1 MGENFEIKHT
11 RAERKQTRLIRTHG
25 WTMIRP
31 GSGSVKSA
39 RNWRGSS
46 DLTSPILT
54 IGAACAISTSLAR
67 GPGPLSCKTATQI
80 SNPPIR
86 LPFNGNWGW
95 WLWPVGTRNRIESNR
110 CFQPSTPPMQMHPSI
125 LFFPLFLFLSSTL
138 YRSIPLRSIEIFSFY
153 WRKRKREVSL
163 AAYATCPIRRAK
175 IVKRGEKG
183 AVEVDVG
190 AGNAHAYGRRREILV
205 TVWIISNRPLTFS
218 PICNSTRIFRAQPGI
233 ESNGYTDAR
242 FHSPL
247 TPFPL
252 LSSSPVYVALS
263 FDDRPPAYSR
273 EFWLF
278 ERVTHG
284 TVEKLVARNH
294 CRE

>member
-11 RAERKQTRLIRTHG
+11 RAEGKQTRLIRTHG

-54 IGAACAISTSLAR
+54 IGAACAIWTSLAR

-125 LFFPLFLFLSSTL
+125 LFFP
-138 YRSIPLRSIEIFSFY
+138 
-153 WRKRKREVSL
+153 
-163 AAYATCPIRRAK
+163 
-175 IVKRGEKG
+175 
-183 AVEVDVG
+183 
-190 AGNAHAYGRRREILV
+190 
-205 TVWIISNRPLTFS
+205 
-218 PICNSTRIFRAQPGI
+218 
-233 ESNGYTDAR
+233 
-242 FHSPL
+242 
-247 TPFPL
+247 PFPFFIL
-252 LSSSPVYVALS
+252 HALS
-263 FDDRPPAYSR
+263 FHPSPIDRNILFLLRREEERGILGCIRHLPYPKGENREKGWKRGGGGRCWSR
-273 EFWLF
+273 
-278 ERVTHG
+278 
-284 TVEKLVARNH
+284 
-294 CRE
+294 

>member
-11 RAERKQTRLIRTHG
+11 RAERKQTRLIRTGESVHAHG

-125 LFFPLFLFLSSTL
+125 LFFP
-138 YRSIPLRSIEIFSFY
+138 
-153 WRKRKREVSL
+153 
-163 AAYATCPIRRAK
+163 
-175 IVKRGEKG
+175 
-183 AVEVDVG
+183 
-190 AGNAHAYGRRREILV
+190 
-205 TVWIISNRPLTFS
+205 
-218 PICNSTRIFRAQPGI
+218 
-233 ESNGYTDAR
+233 
-242 FHSPL
+242 
-247 TPFPL
+247 PFPFFIL
-252 LSSSPVYVALS
+252 HALS
-263 FDDRPPAYSR
+263 FHPSPIDRNILFLLRR
-273 EFWLF
+273 EGERERYPWLHTPLALSEGRKSWKGVKKGRWRSMLEQVTRTLTADV
-278 ERVTHG
+278 ERSWWRY
-284 TVEKLVARNH
+284 E
-294 CRE
+294 